1 MKRICL
7 FLLSAIV
14 AVFFCAAIF
23 SACEEE
29 KAEHVHSLA
38 ERSATEATCCAEGNI
53 AHWYCEGCGK
63 YFSDA
68 EGTKEIS
75 SASVIVA
82 KLPHTYEENASD
94 EYLKTAATCTAPAVY
109 YKSCGGCGQRG
120 EETFEYGRLGA
131 HSLHHVAEIP
141 ATCADDGIN
150 EYYACEVC
158 QKKFSDGNALDEIRN
173 DSELIIP
180 ATREHVSVYHAE
192 VPSTCNSKGTNEYWS
207 CENCDLVFAD
217 AECTISIDRDSIE
230 KAEYGQHIFVFSE
243 ERPGTCTVAGVAA
256 HYYCTHCLA

>member
-29 KAEHVHSLA
+29 KTEHVHSLA
-38 ERSATEATCCAEGNI
+38 ERSATQATCCAEGNI

-94 EYLKTAATCTAPAVY
+94 EYLKTAAGADSAAKRRLSMAGSGRIRCIMLRRYPQRARMTA
-109 YKSCGGCGQRG
+109 
-120 EETFEYGRLGA
+120 
-131 HSLHHVAEIP
+131 
-141 ATCADDGIN
+141 
-150 EYYACEVC
+150 
-158 QKKFSDGNALDEIRN
+158 
-173 DSELIIP
+173 
-180 ATREHVSVYHAE
+180 
-192 VPSTCNSKGTNEYWS
+192 
-207 CENCDLVFAD
+207 
-217 AECTISIDRDSIE
+217 
-230 KAEYGQHIFVFSE
+230 
-243 ERPGTCTVAGVAA
+243 
-256 HYYCTHCLA
+256 